1 MQQSSKT
8 LLREKNMSTVSETV
22 SGTIQGLVEAGLLTI
37 TGKSGGSQTVEIAG
51 PTPLARAL
59 GSDFSPSRNYQ
70 VNGQPAD
77 AETLVNPG
85 DRVFVTTPVSAG

>member
-1 MQQSSKT
+1 
-8 LLREKNMSTVSETV
+8 MSTVSETV
-22 SGTIQGLVEAGLLTI
+22 AGTIQGLAEAGLLTV
-37 TGKSGGSQTVEIAG
+37 TGKSGGSQTVEISG

-59 GSDFSPSRNYQ
+59 GESFSSSRSYQ

-77 AETLVNPG
+77 AETIVNPG